1 MRLWVLSANVVI
13 KAWWQSMEVHRC
25 SGTRGNS
32 HFVCSVQ
39 RSLSFWATAMVWC
52 LVNQF
57 HQSWRSWRTTSC
69 VKKVNECLYGD
80 SMSGLKLLEAPDG
93 P

>member
-13 KAWWQSMEVHRC
+13 KAWWRFMGVPRC
-25 SGTRGNS
+25 SGIRGNS

-57 HQSWRSWRTTSC
+57 HQLWRSWRTTNC
-69 VKKVNECLYGD
+69 VKKVNEFCMGT
-80 SMSGLKLLEAPDG
+80 ACRA
-93 P
+93 